1 MADDPWFMEKAKL
14 RCSVTSMAM
23 GRLEVLADRHGVG
36 EGQVVD
42 WLVRAYSDNDVDL
55 VIDEMRA
62 RDVLIRQAYEES
74 GRCIPS

>member
-1 MADDPWFMEKAKL
+1 MAEDPWFMEKARL

-42 WLVRAYSDNDVDL
+42 WLVRAYSD
-55 VIDEMRA
+55 RH
-62 RDVLIRQAYEES
+62 
-74 GRCIPS
+74 G